1 MYKITFV
8 LNQYVLIMGNQRKL
22 MIEQLDK
29 KLLSFSHASE
39 IKTPDKGW
47 INGIRITLN
56 MTLEQFGKKLGITR
70 QGARRVELSEAS
82 GTISINL
89 LKEAGRVLDMKLV
102 YGFVPIHGSID
113 ALITQKANDLAR
125 QIVLRTNQTMMLEN
139 QATGKENIERAIAE
153 LADEIKQQMAKSL
166 WD

>member
-1 MYKITFV
+1 
-8 LNQYVLIMGNQRKL
+8 MGNQRKL

-29 KLLSFSHASE
+29 KLLSFSDAGE
-39 IKTPDKGW
+39 IKIPDKGW
-47 INGIRITLN
+47 INSIRITLN

-70 QGARRVELSEAS
+70 QGARRIEISEAS

-89 LKEAGRVLDMKLV
+89 LKEAGKALNMKLV

-113 ALITQKANDLAR
+113 ALIAQKANELAKR
-125 QIVLRTNQTMMLEN
+125 IVLRTNQTMMLEN
-139 QATGKENIERAIAE
+139 QATGKENIARAIAE
-153 LADEIKQQMAKSL
+153 LADDIKQQMSRSL